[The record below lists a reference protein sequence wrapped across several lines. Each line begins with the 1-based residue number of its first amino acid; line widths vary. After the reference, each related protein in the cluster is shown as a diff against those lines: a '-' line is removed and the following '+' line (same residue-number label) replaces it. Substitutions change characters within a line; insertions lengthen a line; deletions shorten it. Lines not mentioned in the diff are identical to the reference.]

1 MKIGIASTDIGI
13 ETDEEGQPFTYPGG
27 SFWYRY
33 SQPITV
39 LGLKDSTVVGQ
50 LTYNAKGV
58 LGIESYETGETHFDC
73 DIILL
78 QRCMWQN
85 LPQAILLARS
95 HGQVVINDIDDWF
108 DGLPPTN
115 QAFTSTAAG
124 TNSGTNREIYKQ
136 VLAASSALI
145 CSTPFLVEQYARFRR
160 PIHLWRNS
168 IDFDSF
174 PYQRKH
180 GERTEIGWLGHLGFR
195 ARDVE
200 QLKGIIGPLIE
211 EHDLTFHHVG
221 HDDASTVAPLA
232 PRIGVPPDRMML
244 TGLVSFIK
252 LGIELHGFFD
262 IGLAPLEDIRFNDA
276 KSCLKG
282 MEYVAAGIPFIASP
296 SAEYRWLNSHGIGR
310 LAKRPL
316 DWKKRITELLDP
328 AVRTDEAA
336 RNLALMRPLVDAT
349 ITAPLWLDI
358 VQNTT
363 P

>member
-1 MKIGIASTDIGI
+1 VKIGIASTDIGI
-13 ETDEEGQPFTYPGG
+13 ETEGDVTFTYPGG

-33 SQPITV
+33 SQPITM

-50 LTYNAKGV
+50 LTYNRQGI
-58 LGIESYETGETHFDC
+58 LGIETYDTGETHFDC
-73 DIILL
+73 DVILL

-85 LPQAILLARS
+85 LPEAIMLARS
-95 HGQVVINDIDDWF
+95 QGQVVINDIDDWF

-115 QAFTSTAAG
+115 QAFKSTAKANDPG
-124 TNSGTNREIYKQ
+124 VNREIYTQ

-145 CSTPFLVEQYARFRR
+145 CSTPFLVERYARLRR

-174 PYQRKH
+174 PTQRVHQDKP
-180 GERTEIGWLGHLGFR
+180 TIGWLGNLNFR

-200 QLKGIIGPLIE
+200 ELRGIISPLLD

-221 HDDASTVAPLA
+221 HVDTPGTVPLVE
-232 PRIGVPPDRMML
+232 RIGVKPERMML
-244 TGLVSFIK
+244 TGSVSFIM
-252 LGIELHGFFD
+252 LGVDMASYFD
-262 IGLAPLEDIRFNDA
+262 IGVAPLEDIRFNDA

-282 MEYVAAGIPFIASP
+282 MEYVAAGIPFVASP
-296 SAEYRWLNSHGIGR
+296 SAEYRWLHSHGIGR
-310 LAKRPL
+310 LARRPL
-316 DWKKRITELLDP
+316 EWKKRLTELLDP
-328 AVRTDEAA
+328 VVRGEEAE
-336 RNLALMRPLVDAT
+336 RNLKLMRPLVDAK

-358 VQNTT
+358 VEDTA